1 MGVPAGVP
9 GEPDGTQCEA
19 CPPPDECAVGFYS
32 GFPANSNACRSCLGC
47 TAVSNAVFTSNGMV
61 DQDPRSCSYRCN
73 SGFYSNFGSCAP
85 CSVKTC
91 TSGSTFLKQCTQT
104 SNAECVTC
112 KQCLPGQ
119 RVERVCG
126 SGNDTVC
133 SACDPALLP
142 PFASWSAAGC
152 VSWAC
157 NPGYWLDVSICRKCS
172 AAGDC
177 ALGFQLVDLP
187 QCVASSSTARGKC
200 DACPTP
206 PAGQCFSGAANCGLR
221 PCAAVTSML
230 RSTTTPLATTV
241 AKYTTAPSPTSSGA
255 ILRASTTQGKT
266 ATVASQTPPPATPTP
281 DPIAYATV
289 ASLTIDPSE
298 AITSALLADLVRNV
312 SRIVCLPDAGQC
324 EVSVLSITV
333 GGVTTFCIDGVCP
346 GYSKRRRRRLLL
358 EQTTEVNVGIISKTM
373 VSDFS
378 GSLKSIRSVVDIKVE
393 PNAPVITTEQLAQL
407 KDARALAAFV
417 SEKSTVFNAV
427 SQGLGVMVLALQVE
441 IAFIISGVVL
451 CCCCV

>member
-1 MGVPAGVP
+1 
-9 GEPDGTQCEA
+9 
-19 CPPPDECAVGFYS
+19 
-32 GFPANSNACRSCLGC
+32 
-47 TAVSNAVFTSNGMV
+47 
-61 DQDPRSCSYRCN
+61 
-73 SGFYSNFGSCAP
+73 
-85 CSVKTC
+85 
-91 TSGSTFLKQCTQT
+91 
-104 SNAECVTC
+104 
-112 KQCLPGQ
+112 
-119 RVERVCG
+119 
-126 SGNDTVC
+126 
-133 SACDPALLP
+133 
-142 PFASWSAAGC
+142 
-152 VSWAC
+152 
-157 NPGYWLDVSICRKCS
+157 
-172 AAGDC
+172 
-177 ALGFQLVDLP
+177 
-187 QCVASSSTARGKC
+187 
-200 DACPTP
+200 
-206 PAGQCFSGAANCGLR
+206 
-221 PCAAVTSML
+221 
-230 RSTTTPLATTV
+230 
-241 AKYTTAPSPTSSGA
+241 
-255 ILRASTTQGKT
+255 
-266 ATVASQTPPPATPTP
+266 
-281 DPIAYATV
+281 V